1 MTNPYIK
8 TIAKID
14 VEIDADAIDK
24 DVRILK
30 EILERLS
37 AGLNQEIILIMNN
50 EIIRIDES
58 DGK

>member
-24 DVRILK
+24 DVRMLK